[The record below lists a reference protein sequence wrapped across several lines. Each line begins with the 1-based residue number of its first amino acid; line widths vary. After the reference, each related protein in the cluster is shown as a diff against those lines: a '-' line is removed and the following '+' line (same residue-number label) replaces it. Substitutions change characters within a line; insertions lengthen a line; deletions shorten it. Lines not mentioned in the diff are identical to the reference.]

1 MKNSSVTVKWTGNLQ
16 FIGTDS
22 NKHSIVMSSR
32 DEANNTGV
40 SPSQLLLIALGACS
54 AYDVVVILQKKRLQ
68 LTGLDIVVNGE
79 QETDPPYTYRHIHV
93 AYKLKGQ
100 GLTEKA
106 VGQAVNLSLEKY
118 CSVAATVSGQADISC
133 SFEILEDGGN
143 NPEAG

>member
-1 MKNSSVTVKWTGNLQ
+1 MKDSSVTVKWTGNLQ

-68 LTGLDIVVNGE
+68 LTGLDIVVDGE
-79 QETDPPYTYRHIHV
+79 QETDPPYAYRRIHL
-93 AYKLKGQ
+93 AFKLKGQ

-106 VGQAVNLSLEKY
+106 VGQAVDLSLEKY
-118 CSVAATVSGQADISC
+118 CSVAATISGKADISH

-143 NPEAG
+143 NREAG